1 MKLHEEKDRTGKELE
16 DFTVALQGVDE
27 LRNVAKTMSRQLT
40 KMKEEQHMDK
50 HVTETRK
57 TLYKYARDSFKF
69 TEVLKRMKV
78 AN

>member
-40 KMKEEQHMDK
+40 KMKEE
-50 HVTETRK
+50 
-57 TLYKYARDSFKF
+57 
-69 TEVLKRMKV
+69 
-78 AN
+78 